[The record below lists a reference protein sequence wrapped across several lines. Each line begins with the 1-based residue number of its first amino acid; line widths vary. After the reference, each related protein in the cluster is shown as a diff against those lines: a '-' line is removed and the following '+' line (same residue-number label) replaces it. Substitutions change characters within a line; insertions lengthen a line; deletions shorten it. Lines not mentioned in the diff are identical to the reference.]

1 MTNETTR
8 LLVEIQGALRTMAEQ
23 EPNDILANSASDLA
37 VRLETAGTTFGMAL
51 ADLTDVDRQL
61 IQHAMTYKQVA

>member
-1 MTNETTR
+1 
-8 LLVEIQGALRTMAEQ
+8 MAEQ